1 MVDAK
6 AAGSECVAS
15 FGRRLPL
22 TAVIQILRE
31 KPFLGAV
38 LALYLLTWFLA
49 LWRCGWTVALGGSAA
64 YAAGQAWGM
73 RRGKFHLS
81 ADAVALPLAVAA
93 VLMVSVLPGAAPGTG
108 YLPGLVTAW
117 VALGMAYLA
126 GHAVV
131 AFAAA
136 LLERARKRA
145 RRESGDA
152 GQERK

>member
-1 MVDAK
+1 MRK
-6 AAGSECVAS
+6 P
-15 FGRRLPL
+15 FRRRRSPL

-49 LWRCGWTVALGGSAA
+49 LWGCGWTVALAGSAA

-81 ADAVALPLAVAA
+81 ADGVALPLAFVA
-93 VLMVSVLPGAAPGTG
+93 VLMVSVLRGAAPGTG

-117 VALGMAYLA
+117 VALGIAYFA

-131 AFAAA
+131 ALAAA
-136 LLERARKRA
+136 LLDRARNRTRK
-145 RRESGDA
+145 ESGDT
-152 GQERK
+152 GQEGN